1 MKKTSQFAQLILS
14 TFLMLLIASVAYSKQ
29 TKPEQQRIHAAKMAY
44 MVDRLQLTP
53 EQSAAF
59 VPVYKNYEADFR
71 AVRAPFVK
79 KYKLDEMEEGPGNMT
94 VRQYVEDDLDYQQQV
109 IELKRGYN
117 DRFLKVIT
125 SRQLADMHIAEREF
139 KQILVKRLKNMKQKQ
154 QNKQLSK

>member
-1 MKKTSQFAQLILS
+1 MKKSRQSIQFIVSTLLLLLS
-14 TFLMLLIASVAYSKQ
+14 ASAVFGRQ
-29 TKPEQQRIHAAKMAY
+29 TKPAQQRIHAAKMAY

-125 SRQLADMHIAEREF
+125 SRQLADMYIAEREF